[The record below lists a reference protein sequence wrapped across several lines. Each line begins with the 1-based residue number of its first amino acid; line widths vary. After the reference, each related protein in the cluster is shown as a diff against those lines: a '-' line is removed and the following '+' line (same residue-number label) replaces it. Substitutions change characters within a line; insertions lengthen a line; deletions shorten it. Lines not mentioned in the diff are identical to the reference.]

1 MACRPLVKIE
11 VLVIE
16 PAFFRLFNRQS
27 SDESFIIYVFNLPRI
42 LLRE

>member
-16 PAFFRLFNRQS
+16 PAFLGCSIASRLAK
-27 SDESFIIYVFNLPRI
+27 VL
-42 LLRE
+42 